1 MRTGAKKIKGGG
13 HRPFPNKD
21 DAMDETLE
29 ARYAEILATTR
40 TSFLD
45 PAVAKTRGL
54 STPFLV
60 NGPKDPGAPRIMVI
74 GREFGG
80 KHWHINSEGGGVNGY
95 VAKALAKH
103 RASFDKW
110 LEKGG
115 DGGTTFFNFMR
126 ALADRFDPGGLI
138 YSNLFCIDAGGGDPS
153 GSEHF
158 PEIKRLSKQ
167 LLDVQFDHFQ
177 PDVVIFAHGSA
188 SAATRREFFP
198 TKGVGSVCAGRRDW
212 EDVGISN
219 MQLWEFEL
227 YGKFLC
233 YRIQHPA
240 NWRGKAAAE
249 AAKARRHLLDVLTQT
264 LPQRPS
270 VAATVADARASAIA

>member
-1 MRTGAKKIKGGG
+1 
-13 HRPFPNKD
+13 
-21 DAMDETLE
+21 MDETLE
-29 ARYAEILATTR
+29 ARYAEILATTHP
-40 TSFLD
+40 SFLD
-45 PAVAKTRGL
+45 PAEAKTRGL

-60 NGPKDPGAPRIMVI
+60 SGPIDPDTPRIMVI

-80 KHWHINSEGGGVNGY
+80 KHWHINPEGGGVNAY

-103 RASFDKW
+103 HAFFGKW

-115 DGGTTFFNFMR
+115 DSGTTFFNLMR
-126 ALADRFDPGGLI
+126 DIADRFDSRGLI

-153 GSEHF
+153 GSKHF

-167 LLDVQFDHFQ
+167 LLDVQFDHFR
-177 PDVVIFAHGSA
+177 PDVVIFAHGSS

-198 TKGVGSVCAGRRDW
+198 TKGGGSVCIGRRDW
-212 EDVGISN
+212 EDIGIPN

-227 YGKFLC
+227 YGKYLC

-249 AAKARRHLLDVLTQT
+249 AAKARRHLLDVLAQT

-270 VAATVADARASAIA
+270 VAAPVADARASAISSSAP